1 MNDLLAGAEGGKLQI
16 HESREA
22 GVHVAGL
29 REEIVTSA
37 EHVLALLE
45 QGEAARH
52 VGETRMNK
60 NSSRSHTVF
69 RMVRV
74 NKNSSRSHTVFRMV
88 RMNKNSSRSH
98 TVCRMV
104 RMNKNC
110 TRSHTVFR
118 MVRSGR
124 GTACWL
130 GQPWCAAGWLPVA
143 APPDRPGGP
152 RSIAGEP
159 FGRAAQS
166 ADGGQMWV
174 ST

>member
-69 RMVRV
+69 RMVRLG
-74 NKNSSRSHTVFRMV
+74 H
-88 RMNKNSSRSH
+88 
-98 TVCRMV
+98 
-104 RMNKNC
+104 
-110 TRSHTVFR
+110 
-118 MVRSGR
+118 

-130 GQPWCAAGWLPVA
+130 GQPWCALAG
-143 APPDRPGGP
+143 
-152 RSIAGEP
+152 
-159 FGRAAQS
+159 
-166 ADGGQMWV
+166 
-174 ST
+174 